1 MKTIKNWVEYGIY
14 LLFLTVYITVSFQVK
29 ARLFDQQQKTQ
40 NITSFVLWNIIV
52 FTLFGMILGLDYIF
66 KESKKEGMW
75 KINWG
80 KLILLGL
87 PSAYLTL
94 CIIAPMYNFDFIVP
108 QIIYNLLMPNLFIT
122 EAIDVLLGYTIISSF
137 YKVKTDNRISV

>member
-1 MKTIKNWVEYGIY
+1 MKTIKSWVGYGIY
-14 LLFLTVYITVSFQVK
+14 LLFLTVYIIVCFQVK
-29 ARLFDQQQKTQ
+29 ARLFDQQQKTH
-40 NITSFVLWNIIV
+40 NLTSFVLWNIIV

-66 KESKKEGMW
+66 KEFKKEGSW
-75 KINWG
+75 KINWS

-94 CIIAPMYNFDFIVP
+94 CLLALVYNFDFIVP
-108 QIIYNLLMPNLFIT
+108 QFIYNLLMPNLFIT
-122 EAIDVLLGYTIISSF
+122 EAIDVLLGNTIISSF